1 VNNKRRETITALL
14 FASPWIIGFL
24 VFMLYPITASFYYSF
39 CDYSVLRKATFI
51 GGANYV
57 DLVHDEVFRQ
67 SLANTLLYAVFALPM
82 GLIVAVSLALLLNA
96 KVKGMPIYRTIF
108 FIPSLVPQIS
118 LAVLWMWMFNSE
130 HGLINTFLRGM
141 GMAHP
146 PNWLNDTNWSKPAMV
161 ILTVWGVGNAIVIY
175 LAGLQEVPQP
185 LYEAADLD
193 GASWWGKTW
202 NVTLPMLSPVILFNL
217 IMGIIGTL
225 QVFAVP
231 YVLFPNGQP
240 ARSAYF
246 YTMYLYDNAFQYHKM
261 GYACAMAWIM
271 FIIILALTGL
281 ALKMSQRHVHYGGS

>member
-1 VNNKRRETITALL
+1 MNNKRRETITALL